1 MLQIEPYNTNNVEEY
16 ILKLEQDLN
25 IILPK
30 DYKQFL
36 IKYNGGWTPGTEI
49 YFDEFDH
56 GINGFNGVNKAEG
69 SSNFNYF
76 MNEAND
82 IIRDEFFE
90 DLKNGFLNIGGD
102 LGPHYYIN
110 IDINSDKYGAIYFM
124 YRDYE
129 IEKQDYIYVCSSF
142 KELTQKARTPDFKV
156 YTVKE
161 NIQRFKEN
169 GWEDRI
175 TPSLKKEWRKRY
187 KKYKD
192 LKLVP
197 VIID

>member
-1 MLQIEPYNTNNVEEY
+1 MLQIEPNNTENVAEH
-16 ILKLEQDLN
+16 IIQLEKDLN
-25 IILPK
+25 IVLPE

-49 YFDEFDH
+49 YFNDFDYE
-56 GINGFNGVNKAEG
+56 INGFNGVNKAKG
-69 SSNFNYF
+69 ASNFYYRIENTVDKIR
-76 MNEAND
+76 ND
-82 IIRDEFFE
+82 FFE
-90 DLKNGFLNIGGD
+90 DLENGYLNIGSD
-102 LGPHYYIN
+102 LGSFYYIN
-110 IDINSDKYGAIYFM
+110 IETNSDKYGSIYFM
-124 YRDYE
+124 DEDREDF
-129 IEKQDYIYVCSSF
+129 IYVCSSF

-156 YTVKE
+156 HTVKE

-192 LKLVP
+192 VKLVP

>member
-1 MLQIEPYNTNNVEEY
+1 MLQIEPNNTENVAEH
-16 ILKLEQDLN
+16 IIKLEKDLN
-25 IILPK
+25 IVLPE

-49 YFDEFDH
+49 YFNDFDYE
-56 GINGFNGVNKAEG
+56 INGFNGVNKAKG
-69 SSNFNYF
+69 ASNFYYRIEN
-76 MNEAND
+76 AVDKIRND
-82 IIRDEFFE
+82 FFE
-90 DLKNGFLNIGGD
+90 DLENGYLNIGSD
-102 LGPHYYIN
+102 LGSFYYIN
-110 IDINSDKYGAIYFM
+110 IETNSDKYGSIYFM
-124 YRDYE
+124 DEDREDF
-129 IEKQDYIYVCSSF
+129 IYVCSSF

-156 YTVKE
+156 HTVKE

-187 KKYKD
+187 RKYKD
-192 LKLVP
+192 VKLVP

>member
-1 MLQIEPYNTNNVEEY
+1 MLQIEPNNTENVAEH
-16 ILKLEQDLN
+16 IIKLEKDLN
-25 IILPK
+25 IVLPE

-49 YFDEFDH
+49 YFNDFDYE
-56 GINGFNGVNKAEG
+56 INGFNGVNKAKG
-69 SSNFNYF
+69 ASNFYYRIEN
-76 MNEAND
+76 AVDKIRND
-82 IIRDEFFE
+82 FFE
-90 DLKNGFLNIGGD
+90 DLENGYLNIGSD
-102 LGPHYYIN
+102 LGSFYYIN
-110 IDINSDKYGAIYFM
+110 IETNSDKYGSIYFM
-124 YRDYE
+124 DEDREDF
-129 IEKQDYIYVCSSF
+129 IYVCSSF

-192 LKLVP
+192 VKLVP